1 VSNKNSAPTR
11 GWLPSLTA
19 GQRFRSEPGS
29 GETLVSDAAIL
40 IAEPEAEEVPPMPDT
55 DRNRNHLLVQDWS
68 SALETQFG
76 LTAPETETGSESESE
91 SDSEPE
97 ETVASLKDRLAYYEH
112 FDALIKD
119 NISRSAALFQEVFA
133 ERENARTVQ
142 GEAESTIKAV
152 ASEAERRAEAERTH
166 VQHILMS
173 LMDEATDLHQRSDA
187 LIQRLAE
194 ALTEIAPQSN
204 EDDEPVSGA

>member
-1 VSNKNSAPTR
+1 
-11 GWLPSLTA
+11 
-19 GQRFRSEPGS
+19 
-29 GETLVSDAAIL
+29 
-40 IAEPEAEEVPPMPDT
+40 MPDT

-76 LTAPETETGSESESE
+76 LTAPESEAASELEPE
-91 SDSEPE
+91 SDSESE
-97 ETVASLKDRLAYYEH
+97 ETVASLKDRLEYYEH

-133 ERENARTVQ
+133 ERENARAVQ
-142 GEAESTIKAV
+142 GEAESTMKAV
-152 ASEAERRAEAERTH
+152 AIEAERRAEAERTH